1 MNIFISEILGTF
13 ILVSFVLLTN
23 NPIYIAFGF
32 LAAILVS
39 NISNGHINPVITMVK
54 SMQGTITN
62 KETLEYL
69 SAQMTGAL
77 IALILIN
84 KIK

>member
-54 SMQGTITN
+54 SMQGIITN
-62 KETLEYL
+62 KEVFEYL
-69 SAQMTGAL
+69 AGQMTGAL
-77 IALILIN
+77 LALYFVN
-84 KIK
+84 YQK